1 VRLTRRGRA
10 VLTALAIMALVL
22 VVALAGLAGV
32 VRAQATGSGVPSR
45 DVYRHLTAVV
55 VRPGQT
61 LWSIAERSQ
70 PGADPRTVVQE
81 LIDLNGLQSSAV
93 QAGERLWVPRG

>member
-1 VRLTRRGRA
+1 VVTALVT
-10 VLTALAIMALVL
+10 TALAL
-22 VVALAGLAGV
+22 VVALAWLAGV
-32 VRAQATGSGVPSR
+32 VRAQAAGSGVPSGE
-45 DVYRHLTAVV
+45 VYRNLTAVV

-81 LIDLNGLQSSAV
+81 LIDLNGLHGSAV